1 MLTANVIN
9 NKYFS
14 KTFVFMF
21 SWHHHTPCYQN
32 ILSKHRH
39 KISFV
44 ANFMT
49 TRAEMDMGYFGKY
62 LCNYKSS
69 YRGNG
74 KLSKYY
80 KSCVQNFF
88 VTLEVEV
95 NHG

>member
-32 ILSKHRH
+32 ILTKHTH

-49 TRAEMDMGYFGKY
+49 TRDGYGLLGKY
-62 LCNYKSS
+62 LFNYESS

-88 VTLEVEV
+88 VTLEVEA
-95 NHG
+95 NQG